1 MANIAM
7 ISIHTCPLACPQAL
21 LGGRETGGMN
31 VYLSELSK
39 ELGRLGHQVDVFTRF
54 QDTDTEQIQELGP
67 GARIIHLPAGPLAP
81 YDKNRL
87 VEHIDEFA
95 CNIEM
100 FAMANRLRYDV
111 VHSHYWV
118 SGLVGRQLQQSWG
131 VPLVQM
137 FHTLGHM
144 KNRVAKSEGE
154 REVGERAR
162 SETDVMRWAD
172 RLVAATPLEQ
182 EQMVRLYG
190 ADEEKIAVVPAGV
203 DTSLFYPRDKD
214 AVRRLLGLPDP
225 ETPIL
230 LFVGRIERLK
240 GIDTLLEAVAVVSRT
255 CTGRNLK
262 ALIVGGGG
270 QTEEENAELKR
281 VVQLHRDLNLEEQV
295 EFVGSKP
302 QEMLPLYYAA
312 ADITIMPSHY
322 ESFGLVA
329 VESMA
334 SGTPVIASN
343 VGGLSYTV
351 VDGETGYLVEE
362 ENHFALA
369 EQVHS
374 LLKYPELKERM
385 GEAAARH
392 ALQYS
397 WENIAEQIVAVY
409 EYEMGERRRRAY
421 ARIGQDLHFAANLA
435 SPV

>member
-7 ISIHTCPLACPQAL
+7 ISIHTCPLACPEAL

-31 VYLSELSK
+31 VYLRELSK
-39 ELGRLGHQVDVFTRF
+39 ELGRRGHQVDVFTRF
-54 QDTDTEQIQELGP
+54 QDPDTEQIEWIGP
-67 GARIIHLPAGPLAP
+67 GARVVHLPAGPLSS
-81 YDKNRL
+81 YDKNKL
-87 VEHIDEFA
+87 VNHVDEFA

-100 FAMANRLRYDV
+100 FGMANRLRYDV
-111 VHSHYWV
+111 IHSHYWV
-118 SGLVGRQLQQSWG
+118 SGLVAHKLQQSWG
-131 VPLVQM
+131 ARMTHM
-137 FHTLGHM
+137 FHTLGHL
-144 KNRVAKSEGE
+144 KNRVAKSEGD
-154 REVGERAR
+154 REIDAR
-162 SETDVMRWAD
+162 VRIEENVMRWAD
-172 RLVAATPLEQ
+172 QLIAATPLEE

-190 ADEEKIAVVPAGV
+190 ADREKITVIPAGV
-203 DTSLFYPRDKD
+203 DTASFYPRDK
-214 AVRRLLGLPDP
+214 ARVREQLGLPGLD
-225 ETPIL
+225 TPIL

-270 QTEEENAELKR
+270 QTEEENAELRR
-281 VVQLHRDLNLEEQV
+281 VVQLYRELNLEEQV

-312 ADITIMPSHY
+312 ADVTVMPSHY

-343 VGGLSYTV
+343 VGGLSFTV

-374 LLKYPELKERM
+374 LLKNPDLREKM
-385 GEAAARH
+385 GETAARH

-397 WENIAEQIVAVY
+397 WEKIAEQIEGVY
-409 EYEMGERRRRAY
+409 EEDVVVGRAP
-421 ARIGQDLHFAANLA
+421 ILDVPHSLHFEANLA